1 MASSLFYLLL
11 LVQVCSITAKRLD
24 ATKSPRFPA
33 ILIFGDS
40 LLDTGNNNFIPTIL
54 KANHKP
60 YGQDFPGKIPTGRFS
75 NGKLVSDLLA
85 SALGIKD
92 TVPPFLDPNLP
103 QEELQT
109 GVCFASAGSGYD
121 DMTTVMSGVIPV
133 SKQPEYLKQYIEK
146 LKGATGE
153 AKASDIING
162 SLVVVT
168 SGSNDVTINYFS
180 GGARR
185 LQFPL
190 IGGYHDFLLQ
200 RVQAFVKELYNQGCR
215 NMLIAGLPPLG
226 CWGAGFNMGGRCVD
240 YSQSQSY
247 NQKLV
252 AMLSQLQESLPGSKL
267 VYADFYTPL
276 FDMMNNPQEYGKTSI
291 FTIVSILQYIYARA
305 LFSNGKIHKR
315 DAADYALRPL
325 QFVQTLLNICFGIQF
340 IQEKLPTELSQSI
353 YRTMPFPSSHKV
365 EKSPSFILVTQ

>member
-1 MASSLFYLLL
+1 MCVCNKHFRNITNKAHKQGGKKTELPMASSLFYLLL
-11 LVQVCSITAKRLD
+11 LVQVFSITAKRLD
-24 ATKSPRFPA
+24 TTNSPRFTA

-40 LLDTGNNNFIPTIL
+40 LLDTGNNNFIPTVV

-85 SALGIKD
+85 SALGIKE

-103 QEELQT
+103 QDELRT

-121 DMTTVMSGVIPV
+121 DMTTAMSGVIPV
-133 SKQPEYLKQYIEK
+133 SKQTEYLKQYIEK

-162 SLVVVT
+162 SLVLVT
-168 SGSNDVTINYFS
+168 SGSNDVSINYFG

-215 NMLIAGLPPLG
+215 NVLIAGLPPLG
-226 CWGAGFNMGGRCVD
+226 CWAAGFNMGGRCVD

-252 AMLSQLQESLPGSKL
+252 ALLPQLQESLPGSKL
-267 VYADFYTPL
+267 AYADFYTPIY
-276 FDMMNNPQEYGKTSI
+276 DMMNNPQKYG
-291 FTIVSILQYIYARA
+291 FTVTNTGCCGLCTQFTPVCPNPSQYLLWDSVHPGEAAYRVVSKYLQDDA
-305 LFSNGKIHKR
+305 LPKFS
-315 DAADYALRPL
+315 
-325 QFVQTLLNICFGIQF
+325 
-340 IQEKLPTELSQSI
+340 
-353 YRTMPFPSSHKV
+353 
-365 EKSPSFILVTQ
+365 

>member
-1 MASSLFYLLL
+1 MASPLFYLLL
-11 LVQVCSITAKRLD
+11 LVQVCCPINAAKRLD
-24 ATKSPRFPA
+24 ATRSPRFTA

-40 LLDTGNNNFIPTIL
+40 LLDTGNNNFIPTVL

-92 TVPPFLDPNLP
+92 TVPPFLDPKLP
-103 QEELQT
+103 REELRT

-121 DMTTVMSGVIPV
+121 DMTTV
-133 SKQPEYLKQYIEK
+133 
-146 LKGATGE
+146 TR
-153 AKASDIING
+153 
-162 SLVVVT
+162 
-168 SGSNDVTINYFS
+168 SNDVTINYFS
-180 GGARR
+180 GGART

-200 RVQAFVKELYNQGCR
+200 RVQAFVKELYSQGCR

-226 CWGAGFNMGGRCVD
+226 CWAAGFNMGGRCVD

-276 FDMMNNPQEYGKTSI
+276 YDMMNNPQKYGK
-291 FTIVSILQYIYARA
+291 
-305 LFSNGKIHKR
+305 
-315 DAADYALRPL
+315 D
-325 QFVQTLLNICFGIQF
+325 
-340 IQEKLPTELSQSI
+340 
-353 YRTMPFPSSHKV
+353 
-365 EKSPSFILVTQ
+365 ILVFRRTYFNFDIAIYLCADTFFRRRNS

>member
-1 MASSLFYLLL
+1 MASPLFYLLL
-11 LVQVCSITAKRLD
+11 LVQVCCPINAAKRLD
-24 ATKSPRFPA
+24 ATRSPRFTA

-40 LLDTGNNNFIPTIL
+40 LLDTGNNNFIPTVL

-92 TVPPFLDPNLP
+92 TVPPFLDPKLP
-103 QEELQT
+103 REELRT

-121 DMTTVMSGVIPV
+121 DMTTV
-133 SKQPEYLKQYIEK
+133 
-146 LKGATGE
+146 
-153 AKASDIING
+153 
-162 SLVVVT
+162 T
-168 SGSNDVTINYFS
+168 S
-180 GGARR
+180 
-185 LQFPL
+185 
-190 IGGYHDFLLQ
+190 
-200 RVQAFVKELYNQGCR
+200 ELYSQGCR

-226 CWGAGFNMGGRCVD
+226 CWAAGFNMGGRCVD

-276 FDMMNNPQEYGKTSI
+276 YDMMNNPQKYGK
-291 FTIVSILQYIYARA
+291 
-305 LFSNGKIHKR
+305 
-315 DAADYALRPL
+315 D
-325 QFVQTLLNICFGIQF
+325 
-340 IQEKLPTELSQSI
+340 
-353 YRTMPFPSSHKV
+353 
-365 EKSPSFILVTQ
+365 ILVFRRTYFNFDIAIYLCADTFFRRRNS

>member
-153 AKASDIING
+153 AKANW
-162 SLVVVT
+162 
-168 SGSNDVTINYFS
+168 Y
-180 GGARR
+180 
-185 LQFPL
+185 
-190 IGGYHDFLLQ
+190 LLTNIVN
-200 RVQAFVKELYNQGCR
+200 VQELYNQGCR

-315 DAADYALRPL
+315 
-325 QFVQTLLNICFGIQF
+325 V
-340 IQEKLPTELSQSI
+340 
-353 YRTMPFPSSHKV
+353 
-365 EKSPSFILVTQ
+365 

>member
-121 DMTTVMSGVIPV
+121 DMTTVMS
-133 SKQPEYLKQYIEK
+133 
-146 LKGATGE
+146 
-153 AKASDIING
+153 
-162 SLVVVT
+162 
-168 SGSNDVTINYFS
+168 
-180 GGARR
+180 
-185 LQFPL
+185 
-190 IGGYHDFLLQ
+190 
-200 RVQAFVKELYNQGCR
+200 ELYNQGCR

-315 DAADYALRPL
+315 
-325 QFVQTLLNICFGIQF
+325 V
-340 IQEKLPTELSQSI
+340 
-353 YRTMPFPSSHKV
+353 
-365 EKSPSFILVTQ
+365 

>member
-1 MASSLFYLLL
+1 MASPLFYLLL
-11 LVQVCSITAKRLD
+11 LVQVCSITAAKRLD
-24 ATKSPRFPA
+24 ATRSPRFTA

-40 LLDTGNNNFIPTIL
+40 LLDTGNNNFIPTVL

-103 QEELQT
+103 REELRT

-133 SKQPEYLKQYIEK
+133 SKQPEYLKQYVEK
-146 LKGATGE
+146 LKGVTGE
-153 AKASDIING
+153 AEARGIING

-180 GGARR
+180 GGART

-190 IGGYHDFLLQ
+190 IGGYHDFLIQ

-226 CWGAGFNMGGRCVD
+226 CWAAGFNMGGRCVD

-252 AMLSQLQESLPGSKL
+252 AMLSRLQESLPGSKL

-276 FDMMNNPQEYGKTSI
+276 YDMMNNPQKYGKT
-291 FTIVSILQYIYARA
+291 
-305 LFSNGKIHKR
+305 
-315 DAADYALRPL
+315 
-325 QFVQTLLNICFGIQF
+325 
-340 IQEKLPTELSQSI
+340 
-353 YRTMPFPSSHKV
+353 
-365 EKSPSFILVTQ
+365 LVVTVL

>member
-200 RVQAFVKELYNQGCR
+200 RVQAFVKWYLLTNIVNVQELYNQGCR

-226 CWGAGFNMGGRCVD
+226 
-240 YSQSQSY
+240 QSQSY

-276 FDMMNNPQEYGKTSI
+276 FDMMNNPQEYGFTVTNTGCCGLCTPSTPVCPNPSQYLLWDSI
-291 FTIVSILQYIYARA
+291 HPGEAAYRVVSKYLQDHAIPK
-305 LFSNGKIHKR
+305 F
-315 DAADYALRPL
+315 
-325 QFVQTLLNICFGIQF
+325 
-340 IQEKLPTELSQSI
+340 SQS
-353 YRTMPFPSSHKV
+353 
-365 EKSPSFILVTQ
+365 

>member
-1 MASSLFYLLL
+1 MASPLFYLLL
-11 LVQVCSITAKRLD
+11 LVQVCCPINAAKRLD
-24 ATKSPRFPA
+24 ATRSPRFTA

-40 LLDTGNNNFIPTIL
+40 LLDTGNNNFIPTVL

-92 TVPPFLDPNLP
+92 TVPPFLDPKLP
-103 QEELQT
+103 REELRT

-121 DMTTVMSGVIPV
+121 DMTTVTSGVIPV

-146 LKGATGE
+146 LKGVTGE
-153 AKASDIING
+153 AEARGIING

-180 GGARR
+180 GGART

-190 IGGYHDFLLQ
+190 I
-200 RVQAFVKELYNQGCR
+200 
-215 NMLIAGLPPLG
+215 GLPPLG
-226 CWGAGFNMGGRCVD
+226 CWAAGFNMGGRCVD

-276 FDMMNNPQEYGKTSI
+276 YDMMNNPQKYG
-291 FTIVSILQYIYARA
+291 FTVTNRGCCGLCTPSTPVCPNPSQYLLWDSVHPGEAAYRVISKYLQDHA
-305 LFSNGKIHKR
+305 LPKF
-315 DAADYALRPL
+315 
-325 QFVQTLLNICFGIQF
+325 
-340 IQEKLPTELSQSI
+340 
-353 YRTMPFPSSHKV
+353 
-365 EKSPSFILVTQ
+365 

>member
-1 MASSLFYLLL
+1 MASPLFYLLL
-11 LVQVCSITAKRLD
+11 LVQVCCPINAAKRLD
-24 ATKSPRFPA
+24 ATRSPRFTA

-40 LLDTGNNNFIPTIL
+40 LLDTGNNNFIPTVL

-92 TVPPFLDPNLP
+92 TVPPFLDPKLP
-103 QEELQT
+103 REELRT

-121 DMTTVMSGVIPV
+121 DMTTVTSGVIPV

-146 LKGATGE
+146 LKGVTGE
-153 AKASDIING
+153 AEARGIING

-180 GGARR
+180 GGART

-200 RVQAFVKELYNQGCR
+200 RVQAFVKELYSQGCR

-226 CWGAGFNMGGRCVD
+226 CWAAG
-240 YSQSQSY
+240 SQSY

-276 FDMMNNPQEYGKTSI
+276 YDMMNNPQKYG
-291 FTIVSILQYIYARA
+291 FTVTNRGCCGLCTPSTPVCPNPSQYLLWDSVHPGEAAYRVISKYLQDHA
-305 LFSNGKIHKR
+305 LPKF
-315 DAADYALRPL
+315 
-325 QFVQTLLNICFGIQF
+325 
-340 IQEKLPTELSQSI
+340 
-353 YRTMPFPSSHKV
+353 
-365 EKSPSFILVTQ
+365 

>member
-190 IGGYHDFLLQ
+190 IG
-200 RVQAFVKELYNQGCR
+200 
-215 NMLIAGLPPLG
+215 LPPLG

-276 FDMMNNPQEYGKTSI
+276 FDMMNNPQEYGFTVTNTGCCGLCTPSTPVCPNPSQYLLWDSI
-291 FTIVSILQYIYARA
+291 HPGEAAYRVVSKYLQDHAIPK
-305 LFSNGKIHKR
+305 F
-315 DAADYALRPL
+315 
-325 QFVQTLLNICFGIQF
+325 
-340 IQEKLPTELSQSI
+340 SQS
-353 YRTMPFPSSHKV
+353 
-365 EKSPSFILVTQ
+365 

>member
-24 ATKSPRFPA
+24 TTKSPRFPA

-60 YGQDFPGKIPTGRFS
+60 YGQDFPWKIPTGRFS

-92 TVPPFLDPNLP
+92 AVPPFLDPNLP
-103 QEELQT
+103 QKELQT
-109 GVCFASAGSGYD
+109 GVCFASAGSEYN
-121 DMTTVMSGVIPV
+121 DMTTVMR
-133 SKQPEYLKQYIEK
+133 
-146 LKGATGE
+146 
-153 AKASDIING
+153 
-162 SLVVVT
+162 
-168 SGSNDVTINYFS
+168 SNDVTINYFS
-180 GGARR
+180 GGDRR
-185 LQFPL
+185 LQFLL

-200 RVQAFVKELYNQGCR
+200 RVQAFVKELYNQGRR

-226 CWGAGFNMGGRCVD
+226 CWAAGFNTGGRCVD

-247 NQKLV
+247 DQKLV

-276 FDMMNNPQEYGKTSI
+276 YDMMNNPQK
-291 FTIVSILQYIYARA
+291 
-305 LFSNGKIHKR
+305 
-315 DAADYALRPL
+315 
-325 QFVQTLLNICFGIQF
+325 
-340 IQEKLPTELSQSI
+340 
-353 YRTMPFPSSHKV
+353 
-365 EKSPSFILVTQ
+365 